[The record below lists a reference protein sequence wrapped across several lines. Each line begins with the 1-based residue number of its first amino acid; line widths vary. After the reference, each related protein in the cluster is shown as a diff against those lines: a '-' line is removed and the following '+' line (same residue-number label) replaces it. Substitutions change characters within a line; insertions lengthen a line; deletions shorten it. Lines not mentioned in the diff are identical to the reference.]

1 MATTQDEL
9 NSSADEFSAAFNEDM
24 PERREQGEDEA
35 FGLALPATEGEG
47 ATTDTGGEAEPAV
60 AIVIEADKGETE
72 GEKSAEAEASAESA
86 NDAANESA
94 GPAADVV
101 ASEGGEGGE
110 PAATEPAADPGA
122 DLEKERQRLK
132 SWEGRL
138 KALAAKLE
146 GAAPE
151 VESAPAEA
159 LEETAEAAEAKGNT
173 ELAAAAEEASD
184 KVESGEMSA
193 EQAMQMLA
201 EDFGPEFVKMIEA
214 IATAKAREAGE
225 RVAGEKIGE
234 LGKTVEDII
243 SDISNS
249 KTRAHF
255 ERIHDAHPDFVE
267 ISESPAFAEFVG
279 DDPER
284 KAIVEEGDARSIVKL
299 LDEFKGSR
307 GDAGADANSAPTDE
321 APAAA
326 APAASAPAVDEAA
339 AEAMAEAEGVRSGPS
354 GLRLP
359 EKPTASGYEEA
370 WDQF

>member
-35 FGLALPATEGEG
+35 FGLNLPASEGDG
-47 ATTDTGGEAEPAV
+47 ATTDTGEGEGEPAV
-60 AIVIEADKGETE
+60 AIVIEGE
-72 GEKSAEAEASAESA
+72 GEGDKNAAAEASAESA
-86 NDAANESA
+86 NDAANEGA

-101 ASEGGEGGE
+101 ASEGGDGGE
-110 PAATEPAADPGA
+110 PAASEPAADPGA

-146 GAAPE
+146 GTAPE

-225 RVAGEKIGE
+225 KVAGEKIGE

-243 SDISNS
+243 SDISDS
-249 KTRAHF
+249 KTRMHF

-267 ISESPAFAEFVG
+267 VSGSPAFAAFV
-279 DDPER
+279 DEDPER
-284 KAIVEEGDARSIVKL
+284 KNVVENGDARSIVKL
-299 LDEFKGSR
+299 LDDFKKS
-307 GDAGADANSAPTDE
+307 AASAEPEAHAAD

-326 APAASAPAVDEAA
+326 AAPAVDEGAVAA
-339 AEAMAEAEGVRSGPS
+339 MDDAEGVRSGPS
-354 GLRLP
+354 GPSGLSLP
-359 EKPTASGYEEA
+359 EKPTANGYEEA